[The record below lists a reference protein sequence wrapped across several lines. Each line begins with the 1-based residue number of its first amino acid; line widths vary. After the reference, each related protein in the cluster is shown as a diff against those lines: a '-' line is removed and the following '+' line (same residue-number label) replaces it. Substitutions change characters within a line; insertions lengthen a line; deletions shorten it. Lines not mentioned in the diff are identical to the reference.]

1 VTSHLGFWRVGL
13 TGRAI
18 PGEHSTRQLHL
29 ATRQV
34 DSPDFYSPRQIQH
47 AGRGIN
53 VPGGFR
59 QAVPCQGNQQSVRA
73 KRNCVVGAATW
84 PNLSCCCWPATAVA
98 VQSWQFR
105 RPHAAYP
112 SPSVSYTALQAVKS
126 APRIS
131 SSRRLSVA
139 VRAGTE
145 YDRDTGFVQEDNS
158 GRSNIFPRKQQ
169 AYIKSNTSDAAASQG
184 LGGFQGMCAAAS

>member
-1 VTSHLGFWRVGL
+1 MQVVASTSRVAFGK
-13 TGRAI
+13 
-18 PGEHSTRQLHL
+18 Q
-29 ATRQV
+29 
-34 DSPDFYSPRQIQH
+34 
-47 AGRGIN
+47 
-53 VPGGFR
+53 
-59 QAVPCQGNQQSVRA
+59 CRA
-73 KRNCVVGAATW
+73 K
-84 PNLSCCCWPATAVA
+84 
-98 VQSWQFR
+98 
-105 RPHAAYP
+105 
-112 SPSVSYTALQAVKS
+112 AVKS

-184 LGGFQGMCAAAS
+184 LGGFQGGVLLGVVVVAVLAATVLTSKAPGPETLQTVGDALQGDSLSAIAQRIQASI